1 MTVPVLRIKVLPKP
15 TIRGKMD
22 VRFPASV
29 SGRIGVVLE
38 KIAGHYYFDIDYSQF
53 GEIAT
58 IPDYLEQTT
67 YFLTWES
74 GANAFSRISVTS
86 LKADITATFDNQ
98 YQPLDPTLTALA
110 GLDATPGLLVQTGED
125 IFARRSLVAPASG
138 LTITNPA
145 GTAADPTFALSN
157 DLAAVEALSGTGL
170 ARRTGADAWSVG
182 TTVAVNEGGTGAT
195 TAAGARTNLGLVP
208 GTNVQAWDADLD
220 AVAGLSSTGIIARTG
235 AGTAATRAITAPA
248 AGVTVSN
255 GDGVAGNPTL
265 ALANDLAALEG
276 LGGTGIARR
285 TGTDAWSTGTAVAN
299 AELAAMTTGTIKGN
313 VSGSTATP
321 SDLTATQVTATLN
334 AMVGDS
340 GSGGTKGLVPA
351 PGPNDAANE
360 KYLKA
365 DGTWQIPSGGGGGG
379 TGASDYDYL
388 INGDGQINQAVAGAG
403 IADGFYGHDQWV
415 ALTQTGTIAVAT
427 LTDVEDGLPNMIRL
441 TQSQATAQRM
451 GYLQPLEASRIK
463 RLRGNLVTMV
473 MRLRNST
480 GAAIRYAIV
489 EHTGTADTL
498 TKDIVNDWTSGTY
511 TTGNFFA
518 AQSGN
523 ITVRA
528 VGAITPSANTLT
540 DATLSATLGS
550 TLNNLYVFVWT
561 EGTAAQNSTLDLAVN
576 LRRGNASA
584 PIVMRPFDA
593 ELIAAQRYYWKTY
606 NYGTAPGSVLS
617 TGSASILMHSGGN
630 GTSLR
635 YSLRFPAR
643 MRAVPTCVVYDE
655 AGNANKFTVY
665 NMGTAQFENNKSV
678 SAVSIKDFYIYVIGD
693 IANSAQYGFELV
705 ANARL

>member
-1 MTVPVLRIKVLPKP
+1 
-15 TIRGKMD
+15 
-22 VRFPASV
+22 
-29 SGRIGVVLE
+29 
-38 KIAGHYYFDIDYSQF
+38 
-53 GEIAT
+53 
-58 IPDYLEQTT
+58 
-67 YFLTWES
+67 
-74 GANAFSRISVTS
+74 
-86 LKADITATFDNQ
+86 
-98 YQPLDPTLTALA
+98 
-110 GLDATPGLLVQTGED
+110 
-125 IFARRSLVAPASG
+125 
-138 LTITNPA
+138 
-145 GTAADPTFALSN
+145 
-157 DLAAVEALSGTGL
+157 
-170 ARRTGADAWSVG
+170 
-182 TTVAVNEGGTGAT
+182 VNEGGTGAT

-208 GTNVQAWDADLD
+208 GTNVQVWDADLD

-235 AGTAATRAITAPA
+235 AGTAATRTLTAPA

-276 LGGTGIARR
+276 LSGTGIARR
-285 TGTDAWSTGTAVAN
+285 TGPDAWSTGTAVAN
-299 AELAAMTTGTIKGN
+299 TELAAMATGTIKGN

-321 SDLTATQVTATLN
+321 SDLTATQVTAALN

-365 DGTWQIPSGGGGGG
+365 DGTWQIPAGGGGGG
-379 TGASDYDYL
+379 AGTSDYDYL
-388 INGDGQINQAVAGAG
+388 INGDGQVNQAVASTG
-403 IADGFYGHDQWV
+403 IADGSYGHDQWV
-415 ALTQTGTIAVAT
+415 ALTQTGAIAVST

-451 GYLQPLEASRIK
+451 GYIQPLEAKRIK
-463 RLRGNLVTMV
+463 RLRGNLVTVV

-480 GAAIRYAIV
+480 GAAIRYSIV

-498 TKDIVNDWTSGTY
+498 TKDIVNDWTSGAY

-528 VGAITPSANTLT
+528 VGTITPAVNTLT

-584 PIVMRPFDA
+584 PVVMRPFDA
-593 ELIAAQRYYWKTY
+593 ELLAAQRYYWKTY
-606 NYGTAPGSVLS
+606 AYGTAPGSSVG
-617 TGSASILMHSGGN
+617 TGLASVLMHSSGN
-630 GTSLR
+630 NILR
-635 YSLRFPAR
+635 YSIMFPVR
-643 MRAVPTCVVYDE
+643 MRAVPTCIIYDE
-655 AGNANKFTVY
+655 LGNANKVSY
-665 NMGTAQFENNKSV
+665 YVAGTGFANNGSIDSV
-678 SAVSIKDFYIYVIGD
+678 NIHDNSMWIASSISN
-693 IANSAQYGFELV
+693 AMQYEFDLV